1 MTDTSQRNRSIMSG
15 IAIVIGVVMM
25 AVIPFLVQTSLER
38 VLVNLMEHVKTHPA
52 FSSGLKLFDFFYPV
66 WRALIFT
73 AGATLIVTSQQVRKG
88 ETWAYSLAMV
98 CFALPAIG
106 GMFMFLPYVSWVPG
120 FPLPIVISMI
130 GLAGFW
136 SFILLRAGSRME
148 KLARLGAL
156 TFIGMLGTHAFTVG
170 VGAQRTMWTRPGYP
184 LYEGF
189 EWWLFNWAGEVN
201 WVSFILLFASIPML
215 AIGIRRGWWLA
226 VIAAVTILSINIPTQ
241 FFRTKTLDWLYG
253 SLLAAGVLIFTVV
266 PYFKRHLLAEPL
278 TEEEEVAGPETGM
291 PAAV

>member
-1 MTDTSQRNRSIMSG
+1 MKETVARNRNIMSL
-15 IAIVIGVVMM
+15 IAIAIGLVMA

-38 VLVNLMEHVKTHPA
+38 VLINLMEHSKTHPA
-52 FSSGLKLFDFFYPV
+52 FASGLKLFDFFYPV

-73 AGATLIVTSQQVRKG
+73 GGVTLIVISQQIKKG
-88 ETWAYSLAMV
+88 ERWAYSLAMV

-120 FPLPIVISMI
+120 FPLPIVISLI

-136 SFILLRAGSRME
+136 SFILLREGTRMQ
-148 KLARLGAL
+148 KIARFGAL
-156 TFIGMLGTHAFTVG
+156 TFVGMLGTHAFTVG

-189 EWWLFNWAGEVN
+189 AWWLFNWAGEVN

-215 AIGIRRGWWLA
+215 ALGIRRGWWLA
-226 VIAAVTILSINIPTQ
+226 VIGAITILAINIPTQ
-241 FFRTKTLDWLYG
+241 FFRTSTLDWLYG
-253 SLLAAGVLIFTVV
+253 SLLAAGVLIFTAV

-278 TEEEEVAGPETGM
+278 TEEEGVAGDETGF
-291 PAAV
+291 PATA